1 MYDRDKPEARWWQ
14 EAFVLTRAVFGVL
27 FWPLAA
33 IFIVMAALV
42 GLFVAFEAG
51 LVWGLLALAIIGAG
65 IAAFRWWDRRQP
77 PRL

>member
-1 MYDRDKPEARWWQ
+1 MYDRGKHAPWWQ

-33 IFIVMAALV
+33 IFGVMIAV
-42 GLFVAFEAG
+42 GGLIVAFGAG
-51 LVWGLLALAIIGAG
+51 LIWGLLVLAIIAAA
-65 IAAFRWWDRRQP
+65 IAVFAWWDRRQP

>member
-1 MYDRDKPEARWWQ
+1 MYDRDKPAGPWWQ
-14 EAFVLTRAVFGVL
+14 EAFVLTKAVFGVL

-33 IFIVMAALV
+33 IFLVMAAIA
-42 GLFVAFEAG
+42 GLFVAFDAG
-51 LVWGLLALAIIGAG
+51 AGWGLLALAIIGAA